1 MWYQSRARGPFRDED
16 LADGGD
22 GRGAGGHDA
31 KEVMASND
39 HLTGV
44 PAGKVLRNP
53 APGGATPLSQGRAA
67 IRDGDPRSVRPA
79 CQDPVDLPEQP
90 PRDTG

>member
-1 MWYQSRARGPFRDED
+1 MLSFATSMAAALVSTFTPFVAAYRRQRAVIDPLE
-16 LADGGD
+16 AHPN
-22 GRGAGGHDA
+22 AA
-31 KEVMASND
+31 A
-39 HLTGV
+39 
-44 PAGKVLRNP
+44 PVLRDP
-53 APGGATPLSQGRAA
+53 ANRVATRLSQGRVP